1 MSRNIAQTKCTE
13 CKLAVLGRCG
23 VGKSATIVRYLTKR
37 FIWEY
42 DPTLEFVYRHQT
54 SVDDEVVSMEIL
66 DTAGQE
72 IDTIQREGH
81 VRWGDGFLV
90 IYSITDRKSF
100 EEVAQ
105 IKSFLDEI
113 KKARNVSVVIVA
125 NKCDLDH
132 LREVSTEEGEKMAQ
146 ELACAFY
153 ESSACR
159 GDESIPEAFHEL
171 YREVRRRRA
180 MEGNKSRRR
189 SSIQQM
195 KQVLNKTLTKINNR
209 Q

>member
-1 MSRNIAQTKCTE
+1 MIIIIILPLSSQE
-13 CKLAVLGRCG
+13 
-23 VGKSATIVRYLTKR
+23 
-37 FIWEY
+37 
-42 DPTLEFVYRHQT
+42 
-54 SVDDEVVSMEIL
+54 VDS
-66 DTAGQE
+66 
-72 IDTIQREGH
+72 IQREGH

-100 EEVAQ
+100 EEVVQ
-105 IKSFLDEI
+105 IKNFLDEI

-132 LREVSTEEGEKMAQ
+132 MREVSTEEGEKMAQ
-146 ELACAFY
+146 DLACAFY

-159 GDESIPEAFHEL
+159 GDENIPEAFHEL